1 MFRKLFAT
9 AAIGVTLCSGILVLP
24 LRADEWNKET
34 DLTVRKPISVDGTR
48 LGPGDYVLKLQES
61 ASDRYIVQIYDQDE
75 KHLVTT
81 VLAGA
86 AYRAQPTSR
95 PAFSFYE
102 TPAGQT
108 LQLRTYFYPGD
119 DDGLLFPQHR

>member
-9 AAIGVTLCSGILVLP
+9 AAIGATLCGVLVLP

-34 DLTVRKPISVDGTR
+34 DLTVSEPISVEGT
-48 LGPGDYVLKLQES
+48 LLVPGNYVLKLQDS
-61 ASDRYIVQIYDQDE
+61 ASDRYIVQIYNQDQ
-75 KHLVTT
+75 KHLITT

-86 AYRAQPTSR
+86 TTRAEPTSQ

-102 TPAGQT
+102 TAAGQT
-108 LQLRTYFYPGD
+108 LKLRTYFYPGD
-119 DDGLLFPQHR
+119 DDGLLFSEHR